1 MLYYIFL
8 RWIIFILNEFMV
20 NTVNENYY
28 KIFIITSI
36 ISIIS
41 IVSIISITYIYISS
55 FFLLKFLL
63 VNIYIYNFNIYLG
76 NNLHQQY
83 SNH

>member
-41 IVSIISITYIYISS
+41 IISIVSIISITYIYISS

-63 VNIYIYNFNIYLG
+63 VNIYIYI
-76 NNLHQQY
+76 
-83 SNH
+83 

>member
-1 MLYYIFL
+1 
-8 RWIIFILNEFMV
+8 MV

-28 KIFIITSI
+28 KIFIITSIISI

-63 VNIYIYNFNIYLG
+63 VNIYIYI
-76 NNLHQQY
+76 
-83 SNH
+83 